1 MSFTR
6 RERQILVQ
14 LIQGSTNEEIA
25 EQLGIKPPT
34 VKELMRR
41 LMKKTGKGNRTELA
55 VWACLGFSP
64 DAEMAELLVAN
75 IPLSK
80 SRVLRV
86 ADVEG
91 V

>member
-14 LIQGSTNEEIA
+14 LVQGRTNEEIA
-25 EQLGIKPPT
+25 EQLGIKPHT
-34 VKELMRR
+34 VKIHMYHLMA
-41 LMKKTGKGNRTELA
+41 KTDKRNRTELA

>member
-14 LIQGSTNEEIA
+14 LVQGRTNEEIA
-25 EQLGIKPPT
+25 EQLSIKTST
-34 VKELMRR
+34 VKSLMCRF
-41 LMKKTGKGNRTELA
+41 MKKTGKRNRTELA
-55 VWACLGFSP
+55 VSVCLGFSP
-64 DAEMAELLVAN
+64 NAEMAELLVAN
-75 IPLSK
+75 IPLSNHV
-80 SRVLRV
+80 SGV